1 VAVAAGASRA
11 AVSRIERGQLASL
24 PLDRLRVLAG
34 VLDIRLGVV
43 AHWRGGEASR
53 VVNERHS
60 RMHELVAAR
69 LTGLP
74 EWTFAPE
81 VTYSLMGERGVID
94 VLAWHAPSRTLLVL
108 ELKTEITD
116 PAGLVAQVDRYSR
129 LAVRVARDRAW
140 HPLRIG
146 TWVLV
151 AESDLNRR
159 RLARHRTMLRNAFP
173 LDGRFLRGWLRDPA
187 AKSAGGGALRGGG
200 GGGGGPHAG
209 VPHAGSAPER
219 GGPHAGS
226 AHAGSAPERGG
237 PHAGSAHA
245 GGPHAG
251 GPHAGVPHLSGLAF
265 LAIARSWSTNQ
276 RLGPTRRVRRGREG
290 AGRPAI
296 LVNASQAT
304 HKGEKEAAAGGP
316 QPSPRRPAGRDQ
328 G

>member
-1 VAVAAGASRA
+1 MDDRQVAALFRVARIRRRMRQEDVAVAAGASRA
-11 AVSRIERGQLASL
+11 SVSRIERGQLASL

-69 LTGLP
+69 LAGLP
-74 EWTFAPE
+74 EWTFASE

-94 VLAWHAPSRTLLVL
+94 ILAWHAPSRTLLVL

-187 AKSAGGGALRGGG
+187 AKSAGGGGLRGGGGGG

-209 VPHAGSAPER
+209 SAPER
-219 GGPHAGS
+219 
-226 AHAGSAPERGG
+226 
-237 PHAGSAHA
+237 
-245 GGPHAG
+245 G

-276 RLGPTRRVRRGREG
+276 RLGPTRRVRRGREVS
-290 AGRPAI
+290 GRPAI

>member
-1 VAVAAGASRA
+1 MDDRQVAALFRVARIRRRMRQEDVAVAAGASRA

-74 EWTFAPE
+74 EWTFASE

-94 VLAWHAPSRTLLVL
+94 ILAWHAPSRTLLVL

-140 HPLRIG
+140 HPLCIG

-187 AKSAGGGALRGGG
+187 AKSAGGGGLRGGG
-200 GGGGGPHAG
+200 AGGGGPHAG
-209 VPHAGSAPER
+209 VPR
-219 GGPHAGS
+219 
-226 AHAGSAPERGG
+226 
-237 PHAGSAHA
+237 
-245 GGPHAG
+245 
-251 GPHAGVPHLSGLAF
+251 LSGLAF

-304 HKGEKEAAAGGP
+304 HKLGK
-316 QPSPRRPAGRDQ
+316 
-328 G
+328 

>member
-1 VAVAAGASRA
+1 MRQEDVAVAAGASRA

-74 EWTFAPE
+74 EWTFASE

-94 VLAWHAPSRTLLVL
+94 ILAWHAPSRTLLVL

-187 AKSAGGGALRGGG
+187 AKSAGGGGLRGGGGGG

-209 VPHAGSAPER
+209 SAPER
-219 GGPHAGS
+219 
-226 AHAGSAPERGG
+226 
-237 PHAGSAHA
+237 
-245 GGPHAG
+245 G

-304 HKGEKEAAAGGP
+304 HKLGK
-316 QPSPRRPAGRDQ
+316 
-328 G
+328 